1 MATNEAFFFDA
12 DMYEAHDALVC
23 IARGEYVAN
32 DNREKYSPNQ
42 RLKTAAEMVA
52 LFADLP
58 EAVANTINI
67 AKRCN
72 YVLQYVDP
80 LLPIFECPEGKTQN
94 EYTARRSL
102 QGAGAQD
109 GNPGLFCGHD
119 GGREK
124 RTGRTLLCPS

>member
-1 MATNEAFFFDA
+1 M
-12 DMYEAHDALVC
+12 
-23 IARGEYVAN
+23 AN

-94 EYTARRSL
+94 EYLREEAYKGLAHKMETQVYFEGMTEEEKKELDERYYARLEYELSVI
-102 QGAGAQD
+102 
-109 GNPGLFCGHD
+109 
-119 GGREK
+119 EK
-124 RTGRTLLCPS
+124 WGSPVTS